1 MSIVINIGQSK
12 HYQVDFLDFLRQILF
27 RFSFLNICYLKCDE
41 PIIITPIHFKFQ
53 PDPPCLKGFQW
64 VSLQDSG
71 GHTGTNLKFLCIQQS
86 DAALFCE
93 NYTKL
98 YFDAKHFKK
107 GLNSGG
113 EIFGAL
119 FFQKNSFWS
128 ILDAALIF

>member
-1 MSIVINIGQSK
+1 MLLLPKYCSMSIVINIGQSK

-71 GHTGTNLKFLCIQQS
+71 GHTCTKLKFLCIQQS

-98 YFDAKHFKK
+98 YFDAKHFFSKK
-107 GLNSGG
+107 
-113 EIFGAL
+113 L
-119 FFQKNSFWS
+119 FLANIGCCPNF
-128 ILDAALIF
+128 LD